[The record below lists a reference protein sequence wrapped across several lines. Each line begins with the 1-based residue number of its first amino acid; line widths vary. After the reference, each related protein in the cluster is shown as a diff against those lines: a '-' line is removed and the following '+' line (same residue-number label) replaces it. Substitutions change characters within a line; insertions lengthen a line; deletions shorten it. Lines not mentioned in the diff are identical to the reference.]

1 MSTEETVKQILAGLG
16 IEVPE
21 ERIARLATAYE
32 ATLAQ
37 SARIRPDVTPT
48 PTPSPFDPSWETK

>member
-21 ERIARLATAYE
+21 ERVAPLAKAYE

-37 SARIRPDVTPT
+37 SASIRPDTTTAPA
-48 PTPSPFDPSWETK
+48 PSPFDPSWETK